1 MKPIATRTV
10 RRAPAADELGTTDDF
25 WKNALEGAGDGVW
38 DWDVVT
44 GKTTF
49 SKQWKA
55 MLGYSEAEISNS
67 YDEWEDRVHPDDLP
81 GALSLITEH
90 IEGRSPHYAS
100 EFRMRT
106 KDGEWKWILSRGMVT
121 QRDAEGRPIRL
132 IGTHSD
138 ITARKAAKER
148 EAANLELIVE
158 DAPLGAVLEAVVHS
172 VEAEHPAMRCAILL
186 VDRER
191 NTFHVGAA
199 PGMAE
204 GFRRV
209 LEGMSLREEST
220 AAASAARSA
229 RRSYVP
235 DIEKQVLW
243 PIYREAARA
252 AGLVACWAEP
262 IMGASGAIHG
272 AFTCYYREAHAP
284 NAAEIGAI
292 TSAAR
297 QAALAV
303 ERDQERTALLE
314 SEIRYRMVADHAD
327 DIVRLCD
334 TEGKVLY
341 LSPSFYRKTGW
352 SPESAMHTEWR
363 LFAHP
368 EDAAELE
375 RVRLENLAG
384 RRTTIEY
391 RLMRKDGS
399 WIWVESSSKPVL
411 ADGRVWRILTWSHDI
426 TERKKLEKEIVET
439 GEREQQ
445 RIGGEIHDD
454 LCQRLASIKLKF
466 EMLTNSLEAGKGADP
481 KQARQLWQQLAE
493 ATKVARN
500 IAKGLSPVADE
511 PEGLMNA
518 LGSVMPSLEAMHGVP
533 IFFDCPEPVT
543 IENRAVAA
551 HLYRMAQEL
560 INNAAKHAGPEQ
572 IDVRLEMTQTH
583 VKLEVENDGV
593 SFQMPSALAAGRGM
607 GLRILNFRANA
618 IGAVLQYLKRPG
630 GKPGTLARCLV
641 PLAVCNPVATAEAAH
656 QPA

>member
-1 MKPIATRTV
+1 MKPTVIRTV
-10 RRAPAADELGTTDDF
+10 RRFTPADELGTSDDF
-25 WKNALEGAGDGVW
+25 WKHALEGAGDGVW
-38 DWDVVT
+38 QWDVAT
-44 GKTTF
+44 GATTF

-55 MLGYSEAEISNS
+55 MLGFADHEIRNS
-67 YDEWEDRVHPDDLP
+67 YEEWEDRVHPDDLP

-90 IEGRSPHYAS
+90 IEGRSPHYSS

-106 KDGEWKWILSRGMVT
+106 KDGEWKWILSRGMVAS
-121 QRDAEGRPIRL
+121 RDADGRPLRL
-132 IGTHSD
+132 IGTHTD
-138 ITARKAAKER
+138 ITARKTAKER
-148 EAANLELIVE
+148 ESANLELIVE

-172 VEAEHPAMRCAILL
+172 VEAEHPAMRCAVILAN
-186 VDRER
+186 REEGI
-191 NTFHVGAA
+191 FHVGAA
-199 PGMAE
+199 PGLPEA
-204 GFRRV
+204 FRRI
-209 LEGMSLREEST
+209 LEGMSLERDTSAVVQATKSGLRCYEQDMRKMEAWPAYCDAAEE
-220 AAASAARSA
+220 
-229 RRSYVP
+229 
-235 DIEKQVLW
+235 
-243 PIYREAARA
+243 
-252 AGLVACWAEP
+252 AGLVGCWAEP

-272 AFTCYYREAHAP
+272 AFTCYHREPHVP

-297 QAALAV
+297 LAALAV
-303 ERDQERTALLE
+303 ERDQERMALQE
-314 SEIRYRMVADHAD
+314 SEARYRLVADHAD

-334 TEGKVLY
+334 TEGRVLY

-352 SPESAMHTEWR
+352 SPEEVTHTEWR
-363 LFAHP
+363 IYAHP
-368 EDAAELE
+368 GDAAELE
-375 RVRLENLAG
+375 RVRQENLAG

-391 RLMRKDGS
+391 RLLSKNGGC
-399 WIWVESSSKPVL
+399 IWVESSSKPVL
-411 ADGRVWRILTWSHDI
+411 QDGKVWRILTWSHDI

-466 EMLTNSLEAGKGADP
+466 EMLTNSLEASGGADP
-481 KQARQLWQQLAE
+481 VQARLLWKQLAE

-518 LGSVMPSLEAMHGVP
+518 VGSLVPTLEVMHGVP

-543 IENRAVAA
+543 VENRAVAA

-560 INNAAKHAGPEQ
+560 INNAAKHAGPER
-572 IDVRLEMTQTH
+572 IDVRLEATMEH

-593 SFQMPSALAAGRGM
+593 AFRKPSSATAGRGM

-618 IGAVLQYLKRPG
+618 IGAALQYLRRPG
-630 GKPGTLARCLV
+630 AEPGTLVRCLV
-641 PLAVCNPVATAEAAH
+641 PQSICNPPSSRE
-656 QPA
+656 P